1 MAGLLDQVSGM
12 LTKLSWV
19 TKVVNTSLAAKGALA
34 NRLQRRTAAPPAKSK
49 MTNRGPQNGRQVW
62 KGLPLYFG
70 RSRQLSLNKFFDLN
84 TPSIRKGSN
93 GRKKGVGVGGGQ
105 KRKKIKTF

>member
-34 NRLQRRTAAPPAKSK
+34 
-49 MTNRGPQNGRQVW
+49 
-62 KGLPLYFG
+62 
-70 RSRQLSLNKFFDLN
+70 
-84 TPSIRKGSN
+84 
-93 GRKKGVGVGGGQ
+93 KKKKKKTGKN
-105 KRKKIKTF
+105 KRKDG